1 MPVKSKTHLG
11 LKNPHGTVTIG
22 VIIPHDLNDR
32 LNLVADSYQKSKST
46 LVRQIVEHFFIQYQM
61 PISTPFIHPLGAHY
75 APGSKIPLD
84 WSKIDEARARRE
96 GKTIEESSIE
106 VKANEVAL

>member
-1 MPVKSKTHLG
+1 
-11 LKNPHGTVTIG
+11 
-22 VIIPHDLNDR
+22 
-32 LNLVADSYQKSKST
+32 
-46 LVRQIVEHFFIQYQM
+46 M

-84 WSKIDEARARRE
+84 WSKIDEARAKRE

-106 VKANEVAL
+106 VKPNEVAL